1 MNSRRAFTVWGI
13 AVLAYVASV
22 TQRSSLGV
30 AGVEAAERF
39 HITAATLST
48 LAVVQLAVYA
58 ALQVPVGVIL
68 DRRGPRFMIVTGSLL
83 MAVGQVAVAVAP
95 TVSVAIAGRILVGAG
110 DACLFISVIR
120 LLSAWFS
127 GRLLPQVSQWTG
139 NLGALGQ
146 VISAL
151 PLSFVLERAGWSPA
165 FLAAASFSV
174 LALVLAVLLVRDGPM
189 GTGPVILPSTW
200 SESLGHLRQSLRRP
214 GTQLGFWSHFVT
226 QSSGTVFSLLWG
238 FPLLTEGLGYSREVA
253 SVLLTA
259 IVATGF
265 VAGPA
270 IGILSARFPMR
281 RSNLVLGIVAALGIV
296 WAVVLVWPGLP
307 PFWLVVVLV
316 IALGA
321 GGPGSLVG
329 FDFARSFNP
338 ARALGSANGIV
349 NVGGFLASFLMM
361 FLIGVVLDAENRARM
376 AVGLPS
382 DVFAW
387 DSFRVALLVQ
397 YVVVGVGVV
406 LLVRARRRTRRHLH
420 ESEGIEVAPI
430 WVAIGRAWRRRS
442 G

>member
-1 MNSRRAFTVWGI
+1 MNSGRAFTVWGI
-13 AVLAYVASV
+13 AVVAYIASV
-22 TQRSSLGV
+22 MQRSSLGV

-58 ALQVPVGVIL
+58 VLQVPVGVIL

-83 MAVGQVAVAVAP
+83 MAVGQVAVALAP
-95 TVSVAIAGRILVGAG
+95 VVSVAIMGRVLVGAG
-110 DACLFISVIR
+110 DACIFISVIR

-127 GRLLPQVSQWTG
+127 GSVLPQVSQWTG
-139 NLGALGQ
+139 NIGALGQ
-146 VISAL
+146 VLSAL
-151 PLSFVLERAGWSPA
+151 PLSFLLERLGWSSA
-165 FLAAASFSV
+165 FLAAASLAVVAVV
-174 LALVLAVLLVRDGPM
+174 LAALLVRDGPP

-200 SESLGHLRQSLRRP
+200 SVSLGQLRQSLRRA
-214 GTQLGFWSHFVT
+214 GTQLGFWSHFVS

-238 FPLLTEGLGYSREVA
+238 FPLLTEGLGYSHELA
-253 SVLLTA
+253 SVLLTV

-265 VAGPA
+265 VAGPV
-270 IGILSARFPMR
+270 IGILSARFPTR
-281 RSNLVLGIVAALGIV
+281 RSNLVLAVVASLGVV
-296 WAVVLVWPGLP
+296 WAVVLAWPGRP

-316 IALGA
+316 VTLGV
-321 GGPGSLVG
+321 GGPGSLIG

-349 NVGGFLASFLMM
+349 NVGGFLASFSMM
-361 FLIGVVLDAENRARM
+361 YLIGVVLDLEDRARI
-376 AVGLPS
+376 ADGLPT

-397 YVVVGVGVV
+397 YLVVGVGVV
-406 LLVRARRRTRRHLH
+406 FLLRARARTRRHLH
-420 ESEGIEVAPI
+420 ESEGIEVAPL
-430 WVAIGRAWRRRS
+430 WVAIGRAWRRRT